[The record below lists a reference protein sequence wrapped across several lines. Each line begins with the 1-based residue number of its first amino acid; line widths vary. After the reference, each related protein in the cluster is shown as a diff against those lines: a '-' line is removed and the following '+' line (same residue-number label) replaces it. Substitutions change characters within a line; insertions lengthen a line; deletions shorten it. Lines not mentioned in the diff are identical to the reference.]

1 VRLRPIRR
9 SQAGRAS
16 LRAEAAGGPEA
27 RSRRVSDR
35 NRAEA
40 SRRLTNGP
48 ICRRPRRVLPRAC
61 YTSSMLVVLFRSKL
75 VPAPDGYAEMAQEM
89 LDTARSMPGFVDVKA
104 YTSADGER
112 LTVVWWEDEDTLRA
126 WRTHARH
133 LAAQKAG
140 RERWYEYYDLEVA
153 EVIRRRQ
160 FARPDAVTAR

>member
-1 VRLRPIRR
+1 
-9 SQAGRAS
+9 
-16 LRAEAAGGPEA
+16 
-27 RSRRVSDR
+27 
-35 NRAEA
+35 
-40 SRRLTNGP
+40 
-48 ICRRPRRVLPRAC
+48 
-61 YTSSMLVVLFRSKL
+61 MLVVLFRSKL
-75 VPAPDGYAEMAQEM
+75 VPEPDGYAEMAQEM

-153 EVIRRRQ
+153 EVIRRKQ